1 MKSCRLAGDV
11 APVVNH
17 CGDDTSQG
25 HERRGGHRT
34 GVHPLGGRGLFV
46 PQLAGV
52 PDQGATEEVPLLAA
66 SPGPQLGP
74 WLIGNDTAVH
84 PAHPSNSSQA
94 QPVKLSIL
102 MAAYNEESTITRAID
117 KVLNADCPCEIE
129 LIVVNDGSTDA
140 TPALLSAVDDP
151 RVTVHHHPAN
161 QGKGAALLAAASLA
175 TGTHILPFDADL
187 EYSAE
192 DISRLLEPVLNG
204 RCEVVYGVRVF
215 GCNTVYRTYI
225 YALGNRLLTRVAN
238 ILFNAHLTDL
248 HTCLK
253 LMPLVMLR
261 TFNLR
266 EKGFGLDSEI
276 TASILRTGI
285 RPFEVPISYY
295 GRSRAEGK
303 KIKWHDAVECA
314 WILLRV
320 RLRVRLRQEPASKT
334 PVEGG
339 RAPVAIA
346 GPNPQLVE
354 HVATDGDEFATAA
367 AG

>member
-1 MKSCRLAGDV
+1 MEGSAYL
-11 APVVNH
+11 
-17 CGDDTSQG
+17 
-25 HERRGGHRT
+25 RT
-34 GVHPLGGRGLFV
+34 
-46 PQLAGV
+46 
-52 PDQGATEEVPLLAA
+52 
-66 SPGPQLGP
+66 SPGEQPRP
-74 WLIGNDTAVH
+74 TWLIVGDAAPH
-84 PAHPSNSSQA
+84 PAHHNGSRHP
-94 QPVKLSIL
+94 QPFKLSIL
-102 MAAYNEESTITRAID
+102 MAAYNEESTITQAIG
-117 KVLNADCPCEIE
+117 KILNANCPCEIE
-129 LIVVNDGSTDA
+129 LIVVNDGSTDG
-140 TPALLSAVDDP
+140 TPELLSRVDDP
-151 RVTVHHHPAN
+151 RVIVHHHPAN
-161 QGKGAALLAAASLA
+161 QGKGAALLAGASLA

-215 GCNTVYRTYI
+215 GCNTVYRTFI
-225 YALGNRLLTRVAN
+225 YALGNRLLTRTAN

-261 TFNLR
+261 SFNLR

-303 KIKWHDAVECA
+303 KITWRDAVECA

-320 RLRVRLRQEPASKT
+320 RLRTRLRKEPASSR
-334 PVEGG
+334 PGEGG
-339 RAPVAIA
+339 LSSVAIA
-346 GPNPQLVE
+346 EPDSQLIG
-354 HVATDGDEFATAA
+354 HVATDGDEFATAT